1 MAHIIFHYRGIL
13 WGNMTELVTEK
24 RADRGQIS
32 FLAEVFSPSGAI
44 QLERFTELLRVTKA
58 DLAFSIGLSREAISK
73 TARFNAPAT
82 QARLR
87 EAAEIINRIL
97 PWCGSVPQAFS
108 WFRSQPIPAFGGQT
122 SEDLVRGGR
131 IADLKDYLAGLAAG
145 GFA

>member
-1 MAHIIFHYRGIL
+1 MADFMVRSGPDQ
-13 WGNMTELVTEK
+13 GD
-24 RADRGQIS
+24 AG
-32 FLAEVFSPSGAI
+32 FLAEVFAPSGVI
-44 QLERFTELLRVTKA
+44 QLDRFAQLLRVTKA

-73 TARFNAPAT
+73 TSRFNAPAT

-87 EAAEIINRIL
+87 ETAEIINRIL

-122 SEDLVRGGR
+122 AEDLVRGGR
-131 IADLKDYLAGLAAG
+131 IADLKEYLAGLAVG

>member
-1 MAHIIFHYRGIL
+1 MAEFTTPKG
-13 WGNMTELVTEK
+13 VEK
-24 RADRGQIS
+24 SQPS
-32 FLAEVFSPSGAI
+32 FLAEVFSPSGNI
-44 QLERFTELLRVTKA
+44 QLERFTELLRVTKT

-87 EAAEIINRIL
+87 ETAEILNRIL

>member
-1 MAHIIFHYRGIL
+1 MRRHDRLRA
-13 WGNMTELVTEK
+13 VT
-24 RADRGQIS
+24 GQVS
-32 FLAEVFSPSGAI
+32 FLAEVFSSGGDI
-44 QLERFTELLRVTKA
+44 RIERFTELLRVSKTE
-58 DLAFSIGLSREAISK
+58 LAFSVGLSREAISK
-73 TARFNAPAT
+73 SARVKAPAT

-87 EAAEIINRIL
+87 ETAEILNRIL

-131 IADLKDYLAGLAAG
+131 IADLRDYLAGLSAG

>member
-1 MAHIIFHYRGIL
+1 
-13 WGNMTELVTEK
+13 VT
-24 RADRGQIS
+24 GQVS
-32 FLAEVFSPSGAI
+32 FLAEVFSSGGDI
-44 QLERFTELLRVTKA
+44 RIERFTELLRVSKTE
-58 DLAFSIGLSREAISK
+58 LAFSVGLSREAISK
-73 TARFNAPAT
+73 SARVKAPAT

-87 EAAEIINRIL
+87 ETAEILNRIL

-131 IADLKDYLAGLAAG
+131 IADLRDYLAGLSAG

>member
-1 MAHIIFHYRGIL
+1 
-13 WGNMTELVTEK
+13 MTDFVAVT
-24 RADRGQIS
+24 GQVS
-32 FLAEVFSPSGAI
+32 FLAEVFSSGGDI
-44 QLERFTELLRVTKA
+44 RIERFTELLRVSKTE
-58 DLAFSIGLSREAISK
+58 LAFSVGLSREAISK
-73 TARFNAPAT
+73 TARVKAPAT

-87 EAAEIINRIL
+87 ETAEILNRIL

-131 IADLKDYLAGLAAG
+131 IADLRDYLAGLAAG

>member
-1 MAHIIFHYRGIL
+1 MSDLMA
-13 WGNMTELVTEK
+13 EK
-24 RADRGQIS
+24 RADTGQVG
-32 FLAEVFSPSGAI
+32 FLAEVFSPGGAI
-44 QLERFTELLRVTKA
+44 RLDRFTELLRVSKT
-58 DLAFSIGLSREAISK
+58 DLAFSIGLSRDAISK
-73 TARFNAPAT
+73 TARLNAPAT

-131 IADLKDYLAGLAAG
+131 IAELKDYLAGLAAG

>member
-1 MAHIIFHYRGIL
+1 M
-13 WGNMTELVTEK
+13 N
-24 RADRGQIS
+24 
-32 FLAEVFSPSGAI
+32 FLAEVFSPSGNI
-44 QLERFTELLRVTKA
+44 QLDRFTELLRVTKT

-87 EAAEIINRIL
+87 ETAEILNRIL

-122 SEDLVRGGR
+122 PEDLVRGGR
-131 IADLKDYLAGLAAG
+131 IAELKDYLAGLAAG

>member
-1 MAHIIFHYRGIL
+1 MADHTTSTRSD
-13 WGNMTELVTEK
+13 K
-24 RADRGQIS
+24 GQGG
-32 FLAEVFSPSGAI
+32 FLAEVFSPSGDI
-44 QLERFTELLRVTKA
+44 QLDRFTQLLRVTKT

-73 TARFNAPAT
+73 SARFNAPAT

-87 EAAEIINRIL
+87 ETAEILNRIL

-108 WFRSQPIPAFGGQT
+108 WFRSQPIPAFGGIT
-122 SEDLVRGGR
+122 SEDLVRSGR

>member
-1 MAHIIFHYRGIL
+1 
-13 WGNMTELVTEK
+13 MTDITARRRVETEK
-24 RADRGQIS
+24 IS
-32 FLAEVFSPSGAI
+32 FLADVFSSNGTI
-44 QLERFTELLRVTKA
+44 QLDRFTELLRVTKT

-87 EAAEIINRIL
+87 ETAEILNRIL

-108 WFRSQPIPAFGGQT
+108 WFRSQPLPAFGGQT

>member
-1 MAHIIFHYRGIL
+1 
-13 WGNMTELVTEK
+13 MTDVTVQK
-24 RADRGQIS
+24 RAGKSQLS
-32 FLAEVFSPSGAI
+32 FLAEVFSPSGDI
-44 QLERFTELLRVTKA
+44 QLERFTELLRVTKT

-87 EAAEIINRIL
+87 ETAEILNRIL

-122 SEDLVRGGR
+122 SEDLVRAGR
-131 IADLKDYLAGLAAG
+131 IADLKEYLAGLAVG

>member
-1 MAHIIFHYRGIL
+1 
-13 WGNMTELVTEK
+13 MTDFVAVT
-24 RADRGQIS
+24 GQVS
-32 FLAEVFSPSGAI
+32 FLAEVFSSGGDI
-44 QLERFTELLRVTKA
+44 RIERFTELLRVSKTE
-58 DLAFSIGLSREAISK
+58 LAFSVGLSREAISK
-73 TARFNAPAT
+73 SARVKAPAT

-87 EAAEIINRIL
+87 ETAEILNRIL

-131 IADLKDYLAGLAAG
+131 IADLRDYLAGLSAG

>member
-1 MAHIIFHYRGIL
+1 
-13 WGNMTELVTEK
+13 MTEVTARKKAEQGK
-24 RADRGQIS
+24 IS
-32 FLAEVFSPSGAI
+32 FLAEVFSPSGSI
-44 QLERFTELLRVTKA
+44 QLDRFTELLRVTKT

-87 EAAEIINRIL
+87 ETAEILNRIL

-122 SEDLVRGGR
+122 SEDLVRAGR

-145 GFA
+145 GYA

>member
-1 MAHIIFHYRGIL
+1 MSDFEGIL
-13 WGNMTELVTEK
+13 
-24 RADRGQIS
+24 RGKMASFTTPKGAENSTTS
-32 FLAEVFSPSGAI
+32 FLAEVFSPSGNI
-44 QLERFTELLRVTKA
+44 QLERFVELLRVTKT

-87 EAAEIINRIL
+87 ETAEILNRIL

-131 IADLKDYLAGLAAG
+131 IADLKDYLAGLAVG

>member
-1 MAHIIFHYRGIL
+1 
-13 WGNMTELVTEK
+13 MTDFVAVT
-24 RADRGQIS
+24 GQVS
-32 FLAEVFSPSGAI
+32 FLAEVFSSGGDI
-44 QLERFTELLRVTKA
+44 RIERFTELLRVSKTE
-58 DLAFSIGLSREAISK
+58 LAFSVGLSREAISK
-73 TARFNAPAT
+73 SARVKAPAT

-87 EAAEIINRIL
+87 ETAEILNRIL

-131 IADLKDYLAGLAAG
+131 IADLRDYLAGLAAG

>member
-1 MAHIIFHYRGIL
+1 
-13 WGNMTELVTEK
+13 MTDFVAVTGK
-24 RADRGQIS
+24 VS
-32 FLAEVFSPSGAI
+32 FLAEVFSSGGDI
-44 QLERFTELLRVTKA
+44 RIERFTELLRVSKTE
-58 DLAFSIGLSREAISK
+58 LAFSVGLSREAISK
-73 TARFNAPAT
+73 SARVKAPAT

-87 EAAEIINRIL
+87 ETAEILNRIL

-131 IADLKDYLAGLAAG
+131 IADLRDYLAGLSAG

>member
-1 MAHIIFHYRGIL
+1 
-13 WGNMTELVTEK
+13 MTDFATLKKAKE
-24 RADRGQIS
+24 GQSS
-32 FLAEVFSPSGAI
+32 FLAEVFSPGGAI
-44 QLERFTELLRVTKA
+44 QLDRFTELLRVSKT

-87 EAAEIINRIL
+87 EAAEILNRIL

-122 SEDLVRGGR
+122 SEDLVRAGR

>member
-1 MAHIIFHYRGIL
+1 MWGGMSDLMA
-13 WGNMTELVTEK
+13 EK
-24 RADRGQIS
+24 RADKGQVG
-32 FLAEVFSPSGAI
+32 FLAEVFSPGGAI
-44 QLERFTELLRVTKA
+44 QLDRFTELLRVSKT

-73 TARFNAPAT
+73 TSRFNAPAT

>member
-1 MAHIIFHYRGIL
+1 
-13 WGNMTELVTEK
+13 MTDITARRRVETEK
-24 RADRGQIS
+24 VS
-32 FLAEVFSPSGAI
+32 FLADVFSSNGTI
-44 QLERFTELLRVTKA
+44 QLDRFTELLRVTKT

-87 EAAEIINRIL
+87 ETAEILNRIL

-108 WFRSQPIPAFGGQT
+108 WFRSQPLPAFGGQT

>member
-1 MAHIIFHYRGIL
+1 MADSLIHSGPDQ
-13 WGNMTELVTEK
+13 G
-24 RADRGQIS
+24 DDG
-32 FLAEVFSPSGAI
+32 FLAEVFAPSGVI
-44 QLERFTELLRVTKA
+44 QLDRLTQLLRVTKA

-73 TARFNAPAT
+73 TSRFNAPAT

-87 EAAEIINRIL
+87 ETAEIINRIL

-131 IADLKDYLAGLAAG
+131 IADIKEYLAGLAVG

>member
-1 MAHIIFHYRGIL
+1 
-13 WGNMTELVTEK
+13 MTEFVTPKGTEK
-24 RADRGQIS
+24 GQIS
-32 FLAEVFSPSGAI
+32 FLAEVFSPSGKI
-44 QLERFTELLRVTKA
+44 QLERFTELLRVTKT

-73 TARFNAPAT
+73 RARLNAPTT

-87 EAAEIINRIL
+87 ETAEILNRIL

-131 IADLKDYLAGLAAG
+131 IAELKDYLVGLAVG

>member
-1 MAHIIFHYRGIL
+1 MGIL
-13 WGNMTELVTEK
+13 RGSMTGFTTQKRVEK
-24 RADRGQIS
+24 GQTS
-32 FLAEVFSPSGAI
+32 FLAEVFSPSGHI
-44 QLERFTELLRVTKA
+44 QLERFTELLRVTKT

-87 EAAEIINRIL
+87 EAAEILNRIL

-122 SEDLVRGGR
+122 SEDLVRSGR